1 MNNVDDPKFWD
12 NIYLND
18 NPGWDLNGVTPIFKS
33 LTKKLKKGKVCFV
46 GCGRGYDAVYFAKKG
61 FDVTAVDFSSL
72 AIKDLK
78 SLSKKESVSIN
89 CIQEDIFTFFERFS
103 NYFDYIIEQTCFCA
117 IHPSRRNE
125 YEMMA
130 RTILKPKGSLIGLWF
145 PLDKKIDDGGP
156 PWGVTVD
163 EVKNIF
169 SVDWAIVKEKFH
181 KLSIDSRKGRE
192 KFIIFSRL

>member
-18 NPGWDLNGVTPIFKS
+18 QPGWDLNGVTPIFKD
-33 LTKKLKKGKVCFV
+33 LTKKIKIGKVCFV
-46 GCGRGYDAVYFAKKG
+46 GCGRGHDAVYFAKKG
-61 FDVTAVDFSSL
+61 FDVTAVDFSSE

-78 SLSKKESVSIN
+78 DLSKKASVFVN

-117 IHPSRRNE
+117 IHPSRRNT
-125 YEMMA
+125 YEIMA
-130 RTILKPKGSLIGLWF
+130 RSILKPKGSLIGLWF
-145 PLDKKIDDGGP
+145 PLDKKVEDGGP
-156 PWGVTVD
+156 PWGITID
-163 EVKNIF
+163 EVKTIF
-169 SVDWAIVKEKFH
+169 SIDWEIKKEKFH

-192 KFIIFSRL
+192 KFIIFTRL

>member
-1 MNNVDDPKFWD
+1 
-12 NIYLND
+12 
-18 NPGWDLNGVTPIFKS
+18 
-33 LTKKLKKGKVCFV
+33 
-46 GCGRGYDAVYFAKKG
+46 
-61 FDVTAVDFSSL
+61 
-72 AIKDLK
+72 
-78 SLSKKESVSIN
+78 
-89 CIQEDIFTFFERFS
+89 
-103 NYFDYIIEQTCFCA
+103 
-117 IHPSRRNE
+117 
-125 YEMMA
+125 MMA